1 MKLFTAIEALL
12 FIVSFTASSNELINN
27 LQHCKQ
33 VENALERLVCF
44 DKVSKNLPTTNQELK
59 PIAGVEPPP
68 PIKQQPK
75 LKDENKQ
82 FGVEHKADT
91 SDLPATI
98 SAVITSVKLGPY
110 KKYVIQLD
118 NGHIWKQTDDK
129 RLKLSKGDNVI
140 IKRGALNSF
149 FIEKD
154 GMNTR
159 IRVKRAN

>member
-1 MKLFTAIEALL
+1 E
-12 FIVSFTASSNELINN
+12 
-27 LQHCKQ
+27 
-33 VENALERLVCF
+33 
-44 DKVSKNLPTTNQELK
+44 DK
-59 PIAGVEPPP
+59 I
-68 PIKQQPK
+68 
-75 LKDENKQ
+75 KQ

-110 KKYVIQLD
+110 KKYAIQLD

-140 IKRGALNSF
+140 IQRGALNSF
-149 FIEKD
+149 FIKKD

-159 IRVKRAN
+159 IRVKRVK